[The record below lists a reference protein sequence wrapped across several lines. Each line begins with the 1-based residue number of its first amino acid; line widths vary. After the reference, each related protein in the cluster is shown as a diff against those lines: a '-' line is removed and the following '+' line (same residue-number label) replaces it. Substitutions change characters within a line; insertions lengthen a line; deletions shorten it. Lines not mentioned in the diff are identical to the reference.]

1 MKQLVLITCLLA
13 LTRPLLNA
21 QQENFCGTKLREDF
35 VQWRSS
41 IISTQN
47 LVSTLRHDTCLNK
60 KFSIAF
66 HVVLDSN
73 GTWGSISPSTLNGCI
88 NSLNGAFSRICVSF
102 ASCHVDEIPNYTY
115 NHWYMASTEASIAA
129 SYNMQN
135 VINIYLADSI
145 VGFPAGYCSG
155 VIVLEKGSA
164 VGTVPIH
171 EMGHFFGLP
180 HTWDEIGTAASN
192 ATVNPQ
198 PTNAAVGSREWYRR
212 VPTNCYQH
220 GDGFCD
226 TEADCY
232 PADYSVN
239 STMPCKHDQGGAA
252 DGWGDYYVPPVDNYM
267 TYFKCGCRFTQE
279 QYNFMARVIV
289 ATKLYLH

>member
-1 MKQLVLITCLLA
+1 MKKALFLLVCTFILLPV
-13 LTRPLLNA
+13 LQS
-21 QQENFCGTKLREDF
+21 QQGDFCGTKLRTDF
-35 VQWRSS
+35 VQWRNS

-60 KFSIAF
+60 TFSIAF

-73 GTWGSISPSTLNGCI
+73 YTWGSIGPSDLDACI
-88 NSLNGAFSRICVSF
+88 ASLNGAFSRICVSF
-102 ASCHVDEIPNYTY
+102 KNCYVDEIQNYTY
-115 NHWYMASTEASIAA
+115 NYWYMAATETFIAA
-129 SYNMQN
+129 SYNMEN
-135 VINIYLADSI
+135 VINVYAVDSI
-145 VGFPAGYCSG
+145 VGFPAGYAGG
-155 VIVLEKGSA
+155 VIVLEKGSIS
-164 VGTVPIH
+164 GSVPIH

-180 HTWDEIGTAASN
+180 HTWAEIGSGASN
-192 ATVNPQ
+192 ATVTPQQSNPG
-198 PTNAAVGSREWYRR
+198 VGSLEWFRR
-212 VPTNCYQH
+212 VPSNCYEH

-232 PADYSVN
+232 PVDYSQT

-279 QYNFMARVIV
+279 QYNFMARVI
-289 ATKLYLH
+289 AFEKLYLH